1 MKHDRTEDI
10 ERIINY
16 LDIIG
21 DIIGDMA
28 AKTGRT
34 LYWHSIM
41 LFLIVG
47 QVIYFSFKY

>member
-1 MKHDRTEDI
+1 MKNDRTEDI

-21 DIIGDMA
+21 DMV
-28 AKTGRT
+28 AKIDRT
-34 LYWHSIM
+34 LFWHSVLLLLM
-41 LFLIVG
+41 VG